1 MVLANNPPNP
11 NDFAGFLI
19 WKTSNELEKYI
30 NSLLLPFDL
39 IQSEIFHL
47 IAIMQLV
54 QAGKQVSQI
63 EVSRSIGTTPMST
76 SKILRKLEKKHLISR
91 VVGNDS
97 RSKSIQI
104 TNDGLKIL
112 MSTVQ
117 ILGDANTTF
126 FANTNQ
132 EELTK
137 NLKQIQN

>member
-1 MVLANNPPNP
+1 MDLPNNPPNP

-30 NSLLLPFDL
+30 NSLLVPFGL

-54 QAGKQVSQI
+54 QSSKTVSQI
-63 EVSRSIGTTPMST
+63 EISRSIGTTPMST
-76 SKILRKLEKKHLISR
+76 SKILRNLEKKQLISR

-104 TNDGLKIL
+104 THEGLKIL

-132 EELTK
+132 QELTK
-137 NLKQIQN
+137 NLKQIQT